1 MITRPISWPEKGK
14 NLLTQKGKKFA
25 DPKREKFS
33 VEKKGKIRPISWS
46 EKRENFSDQKGKN
59 LKFLKFFPFF
69 GQDEKGKNF
78 EPVGG
83 SGQLVDPI
91 DDS

>member
-1 MITRPISWPEKGK
+1 MKNFKGW
-14 NLLTQKGKKFA
+14 
-25 DPKREKFS
+25 
-33 VEKKGKIRPISWS
+33 I
-46 EKRENFSDQKGKN
+46 
-59 LKFLKFFPFF
+59 FPFF